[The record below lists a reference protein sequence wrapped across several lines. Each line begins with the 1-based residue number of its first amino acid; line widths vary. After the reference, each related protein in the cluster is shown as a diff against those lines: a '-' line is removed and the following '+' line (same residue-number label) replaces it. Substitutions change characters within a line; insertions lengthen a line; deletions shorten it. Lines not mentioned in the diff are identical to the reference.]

1 MSRLRVGKRGFT
13 LVELL
18 VVIAIIGILVALLL
32 PAINAARQAAMRN
45 ACINNMRQVGLALH
59 NYHDVYKKF
68 PVISMYDDVMRQTA
82 VGDATTPPKMADFSW
97 IVRILPYIEEG
108 AMYNEISSDSRR
120 FKPPPEGIAPFNTT
134 GATAMRVGVNTQ
146 NQNLHFSQV
155 SLATLLCPSFSGEP
169 YSDNQPPANVYNP
182 IQPKTDVV
190 TGRPVGVALTNYVV
204 YAATN
209 KEFLVGNPPEPN
221 GTIVGGKART
231 MATMRDGTSKT
242 AVLVES
248 KEQSNS
254 SWYDASGTWV
264 VALVPSTTTGSNP
277 NRNLTPMTVTATVL
291 SALNYGPA
299 PGSNPPA
306 PLYHTGLTS
315 AGGAGIRKWGP
326 SSDHGGDV
334 VIHCFGDNAVRP
346 ITSDLSPNIL
356 LRLVTP
362 NGGEPLP
369 DPGSIFN

>member
-1 MSRLRVGKRGFT
+1 MSRLQVRKRGFT

-68 PVISMYDDVMRQTA
+68 PVISEYDNIV
-82 VGDATTPPKMADFSW
+82 TPTVIGNPGNPPQMAAFSW
-97 IVRILPYIEEG
+97 IVKILPYIEE
-108 AMYNEISSDSRR
+108 ASMYNEISSDSNR
-120 FKPPPEGIAPFNTT
+120 FKMPPTGVAPFNTN
-134 GATAMRVGVNTQ
+134 MRVGNNATAT
-146 NQNLHFSQV
+146 NLHFSQV
-155 SLATLLCPSFSGEP
+155 SIATLLCPSFSGEP
-169 YSDNQPPANVYNP
+169 YSDNAAPAQAYAQIN
-182 IQPKTDVV
+182 PKTDAL
-190 TGRPVGVALTNYVV
+190 TGKPVGVALTNYVTF
-204 YAATN
+204 AATN
-209 KEFLVGNPPEPN
+209 KDFLTRNPPEPN

-242 AVLVES
+242 VVIVES

-264 VALVPSTTTGSNP
+264 VALVPSLTSASNP
-277 NRNLTPMTVTATVL
+277 NPGVTPMVATPTVL
-291 SALNYGPA
+291 TALNYGPP
-299 PGSNPPA
+299 PGTTT
-306 PLYHTGLTS
+306 PLYGTGFP
-315 AGGAGIRKWGP
+315 GAGARRWGP

-346 ITSDLSPNIL
+346 ITADINPNTYIW
-356 LRLVTP
+356 LVTP

-369 DPGSIFN
+369 DPSAIIN